1 MDLTFVGWIVVGLI
15 AGLFSAVVTGGR
27 TPRGWIPSLIIG
39 LIAAW
44 LVGRSELKAIE
55 RGQSP
60 SEGHTIARVG
70 YILGIVFTIAHIGIV
85 ALFGVIYGAAI
96 VLWILAMLAA
106 IASGG

>member
-44 LVGRSELKAIE
+44 LVGWLLVNVAHVDAI
-55 RGQSP
+55 S
-60 SEGHTIARVG
+60 SIW
-70 YILGIVFTIAHIGIV
+70 LS
-85 ALFGVIYGAAI
+85 AL
-96 VLWILAMLAA
+96 LAA
-106 IASGG
+106 GVAVVLRLLLKTFDFAD

>member
-44 LVGRSELKAIE
+44 LVGWLLVNVAKVDAI
-55 RGQSP
+55 S
-60 SEGHTIARVG
+60 SIW
-70 YILGIVFTIAHIGIV
+70 LS
-85 ALFGVIYGAAI
+85 AL
-96 VLWILAMLAA
+96 LAA
-106 IASGG
+106 GVAVVLRLLMKSFDFAD

>member
-44 LVGRSELKAIE
+44 IVGWLLVNVAHVDAI
-55 RGQSP
+55 S
-60 SEGHTIARVG
+60 SIW
-70 YILGIVFTIAHIGIV
+70 LS
-85 ALFGVIYGAAI
+85 AL
-96 VLWILAMLAA
+96 LAA
-106 IASGG
+106 GVAVVLRLLLKTFDFAD

>member
-44 LVGRSELKAIE
+44 VTGWLLINVAKVDAI
-55 RGQSP
+55 S
-60 SEGHTIARVG
+60 SI
-70 YILGIVFTIAHIGIV
+70 
-85 ALFGVIYGAAI
+85 
-96 VLWILAMLAA
+96 WLAA
-106 IASGG
+106 LLAAGIAVVLRLLLKTFDFAD